1 MHLKVS
7 DMSSSSLRGMNNRAD
22 DISPVSIF
30 SRNRGSRF
38 YDEDNQF
45 LMVANSTQN
54 NEMKQRSLQR
64 LVDIEENFHQVS
76 NSPPKKISPTHF
88 QPNLSTVQ
96 HNLNLL
102 EKSEAG
108 VQEHRKE

>member
-1 MHLKVS
+1 MDGIK
-7 DMSSSSLRGMNNRAD
+7 
-22 DISPVSIF
+22 
-30 SRNRGSRF
+30 
-38 YDEDNQF
+38 DNQF

-102 EKSEAG
+102 EKS
-108 VQEHRKE
+108 VQTVSLEELIETYPKILNGEISGRVLVDLNK